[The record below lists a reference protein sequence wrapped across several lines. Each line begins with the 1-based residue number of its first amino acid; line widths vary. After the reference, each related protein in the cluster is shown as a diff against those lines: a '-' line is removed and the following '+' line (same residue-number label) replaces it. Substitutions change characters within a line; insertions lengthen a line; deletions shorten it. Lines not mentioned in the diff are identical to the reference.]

1 MEILCY
7 IAAIYVA
14 ADLAICTYVIAKRGG
29 IKSTI
34 SDIRQNLGL
43 VRDTEDDDDVYDRS

>member
-1 MEILCY
+1 MEYLCY
-7 IAAIYVA
+7 IAVIYVA

-34 SDIRQNLGL
+34 ADIRQNLG
-43 VRDTEDDDDVYDRS
+43 VATVTEDDDDVYDRY